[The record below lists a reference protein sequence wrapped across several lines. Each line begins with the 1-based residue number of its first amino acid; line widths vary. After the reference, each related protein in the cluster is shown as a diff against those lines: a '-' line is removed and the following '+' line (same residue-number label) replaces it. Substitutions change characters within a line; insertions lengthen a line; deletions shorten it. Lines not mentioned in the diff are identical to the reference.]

1 MSDDNTV
8 TINNSPKSV
17 FMRLLECHDLA
28 KCHHV
33 GEAVRSP
40 GRRVLELSESYVL
53 HTLPCNP
60 RISPILLK
68 NKKNSHFLHEL
79 L

>member
-8 TINNSPKSV
+8 TMNYSPKSV

-40 GRRVLELSESYVL
+40 GRRVLELSESYTCFTHYCV
-53 HTLPCNP
+53 NQE
-60 RISPILLK
+60 S
-68 NKKNSHFLHEL
+68 FLSF
-79 L
+79 